1 MATLYDKNGKE
12 YNVPNAIDIKE
23 WLKDGYSLENPKEAL
38 SSDDLKFNDLIID
51 IDNLKADDVKF
62 VAKHLSIEYA
72 NIEETRAQVID
83 FLNLDSK

>member
-1 MATLYDKNGKE
+1 MAKLYSKGGKE
-12 YNVPNAIDIKE
+12 FNVPHAIDVKG
-23 WLKDGYSLENPKEAL
+23 WLKEGYSLENPKGAL

-62 VAKHLSIEYA
+62 VAKHLSIEYS
-72 NIEETRAQVID
+72 NIEDTRAQVID